1 MALLSGGFLPPSVRG
16 GAFSGLISI
25 ADWYGMLCELVGV
38 SAADPV
44 ADLPPVDS
52 ATGLWQALLVPN
64 GTKSPRTELLLSYSC
79 VPGASANAS
88 GCDPEAV
95 SVYKTSADPTGSL
108 SHGDLAFLSMP
119 HKIIF
124 GRQMGLGV
132 WTGPVYPNGTKEG
145 LDSSCIEGCL
155 FNVEADPT
163 EVSAPSLSGC
173 VGALVA
179 KQAW

>member
-1 MALLSGGFLPPSVRG
+1 MALLSGGFLPPTVRG
-16 GAFSGLISI
+16 GAFSGLISV

-38 SAADPV
+38 SPHDPV
-44 ADLPPVDS
+44 VGLPDVDS
-52 ATGLWQALLVPN
+52 VHGLWEALLVPN

-79 VPGASANAS
+79 IPGASANAS

-95 SVYKTSADPTGSL
+95 SIFNSTADPTGSL

-145 LDSSCIEGCL
+145 LDFSCIEGCL
-155 FNVEADPT
+155 FDVVADPT
-163 EVSAPSLSGC
+163 EVKMPGSLVLSWLNLC
-173 VGALVA
+173 
-179 KQAW
+179 